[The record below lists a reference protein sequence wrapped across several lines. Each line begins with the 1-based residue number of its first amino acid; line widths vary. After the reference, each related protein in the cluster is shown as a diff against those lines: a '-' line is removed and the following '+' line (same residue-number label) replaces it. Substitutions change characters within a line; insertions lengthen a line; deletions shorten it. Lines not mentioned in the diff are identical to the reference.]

1 MIAETL
7 ATPETAGPR
16 ADLFDFFE
24 RVRTANPFL
33 DNRID
38 RALDPSFI
46 DVPGIHEAA
55 FTTVTKLG
63 RQAEADN
70 RGIGV
75 VVWGEAG
82 MGKSHLLARL
92 NRSVGEDAELPL
104 VYLHNLQAAPDR
116 LPRAVLRAVM
126 DRLTRGRVRPFWAAP
141 LFRLMNSV
149 LRAALRRQGK
159 ERGTWGEIAA
169 AYGAF
174 LAQRAGRGA
183 AGIAPFD
190 LAVHEILFRF
200 YQAAHP
206 SRHGAEDDVAAL
218 AVRWLSGEALD
229 AAEAR
234 RLDLTPAYDAE
245 AVDNQHVKQVL
256 VALAQVA
263 RAAGQLFLLCFDQV
277 DNLDEEQV
285 KALSRFLHD
294 LLDSAGHLLIVT
306 TGVKQTLLHFLQEG
320 VITETS
326 WDRIGQFEV
335 ALGRL
340 RREQG
345 WELLRARLLRFLQ
358 PFRGLKE
365 IEERLREDPL
375 FPLGGAWFDARLHGL
390 PDFRPRDLLGWAC
403 DRWRQ
408 LQDDLDSA
416 PHADWLERWG
426 QGAKP
431 PPPPR
436 PEDPQTV
443 LDRAVAERLTEHQAR
458 CLRDPKCPPMDG
470 DNLLALIDAAL
481 KQTRGGPYRMRTY
494 QRHATKS
501 GTRSPYDF
509 TVEQAATDGPVV
521 RVGVRVLA
529 PEHSR
534 TVTVALE
541 RIASDEESPDRALL
555 VTDERQELP
564 LGPKGRELLAEL
576 ERRGPQV
583 FRHVALPRRQLAEL
597 DALQAVIGLAR
608 AGDLEVEVAPGQRQ
622 TVTEDEVIAVYHRTG
637 RYLANPLLRE
647 LLGGE
652 ATPVEPAADVR
663 ADLLKGYTQ

>member
-1 MIAETL
+1 
-7 ATPETAGPR
+7 
-16 ADLFDFFE
+16 
-24 RVRTANPFL
+24 V
-33 DNRID
+33 
-38 RALDPSFI
+38 
-46 DVPGIHEAA
+46 
-55 FTTVTKLG
+55 
-63 RQAEADN
+63 
-70 RGIGV
+70 
-75 VVWGEAG
+75 
-82 MGKSHLLARL
+82 
-92 NRSVGEDAELPL
+92 

-116 LPRAVLRAVM
+116 LPRAVLRAVL

-141 LFRLMNSV
+141 LFRLMNAV

-174 LAQRAGRGA
+174 LAQRASRGA
-183 AGIAPFD
+183 AGVAPFD
-190 LAVHEILFRF
+190 LTVHEILFRF

-229 AAEAR
+229 TAEAR
-234 RLDLTPAYDAE
+234 RLDLTAEYDAE

-256 VALAQVA
+256 ATLAQVA
-263 RAAGQLFLLCFDQV
+263 RAAGRLLLLCFDQV

-294 LLDSAGHLLIVT
+294 LLDSAGNLLVVT
-306 TGVKQTLLHFLQEG
+306 TGVKQTLLRFLQEG

-375 FPLGGAWFDARLHGL
+375 FPLGGAWFDARLHDL
-390 PDFRPRDLLGWAC
+390 VDFRPRDLLGWAY

-431 PPPPR
+431 PPPP
-436 PEDPQTV
+436 PPADPQTA
-443 LDRAVAERLTEHQAR
+443 LDRAVAERLAEHQAR
-458 CLRDPKCPPMDG
+458 CLRDPKCPPVDG
-470 DNLLALIDAAL
+470 DNLLALLDAAL
-481 KQTRGGPYRMRTY
+481 KQTRGGPYRLRTY
-494 QRHATKS
+494 HRHATKS

-509 TVEQAATDGPVV
+509 TVEQAAAPDGPVV

-541 RIASDEESPDRALL
+541 RIASDEEPPDRALL

-564 LGPKGRELLAEL
+564 LGPKGRELLGEL

-597 DALQAVIGLAR
+597 DALQAVIGQAR
-608 AGDLEVEVAPGQRQ
+608 AGDLEMEVAPGQRRA
-622 TVTEDEVIAVYHRTG
+622 VTEDEVVAAYHRSG

-652 ATPVEPAADVR
+652 ATPPTPPADVP
-663 ADLLKGYTQ
+663 ADRTNVYIQ